1 MITNEL
7 LQNHPFATEV
17 VREWFIEKMQ
27 KSFVSSDVP
36 EDFKEMM
43 RKQGL
48 PDEKLIKMFQNNPR
62 VLFDVFDEN
71 SIRINIVYDY
81 FKEMFKWG
89 INSFMSEEG
98 YSSRIEA
105 EHVGVKAAFAALE
118 DKLLCIRDANKLN
131 A

>member
-48 PDEKLIKMFQNNPR
+48 PDEKLIKMFQNSPR

-71 SIRINIVYDY
+71 GIRINIVYDY

-89 INSFMSEEG
+89 INSFTSEER
-98 YSSRIEA
+98 YPSRIEA
-105 EHVGVKAAFAALE
+105 EHASVKVAFATLE
-118 DKLLCIRDANKLN
+118 DKLLCIRDTNKLN